1 MSDPRKTPTPGYWR
15 AFFSRRNAIAWA
27 VLAIALLANLAV
39 WQYLRSRENLAAER
53 QFELLTS
60 EVSGAIRKRMTD
72 HEQILLGGAGLFDAS
87 QQVDRDEW
95 RVYVERLNLT
105 ANYPGIQG
113 VGFARILQPQAV
125 AAFEADVR
133 REGFPNFILRP
144 AGARTLYS
152 SILFLEP
159 FSGRNLAAFGY
170 DMLSETTRHTAIMA
184 AARSGE
190 SRITGRVT
198 LVQETHGKV
207 QAGLLMYV
215 PIYRV
220 DQPRDTP
227 EQRLDALLGMV
238 YSPYR
243 MDDLMAG
250 IIGEQAPKLDF
261 AIYDGDQPRSESLL
275 FNTQEQ
281 QTERQ
286 PLLSKQ
292 LQLPLYGQNWSL
304 SFSSRPAFEAGFHHD
319 GILVLL
325 GAGVSLLLFVLASLL
340 TLRREQAEALAQRM
354 TVQIRQSSEDLRQ
367 SEERQSLVLKGS
379 NDGWWDIDL
388 QAHSFIASARAWEM
402 LRYQPDES
410 PQAIDRWHQ
419 LVAPEDLGAL
429 QDSLRQAIES
439 GAESFSSEA
448 RMLQLNGNQ
457 LPVLL
462 RGFIQRDSMDQ
473 PQRLSGTMQDL
484 TEAKRI
490 EQMKS
495 EFVSTVSHELRTPLT
510 SISGALGLINGGAM
524 GEVPPLMGQM
534 LQIAQQNSQRLS
546 LLINDLLDMDKL
558 AAGQLAFDLLVQPIK
573 PLIEQALTANQ
584 AYAEQHDVRF
594 QLDQPGVMWV
604 RVDALRLQQVLSNY
618 LSNASKFSPPGAI
631 MRIQTELRGS
641 LVRVSVS
648 DQGPGIPEEFQSR
661 IFEKFAQADGSDRRE
676 QAGTGLG
683 LAISKELIE
692 RMSGHVGFHSVPGQ
706 GATFW
711 FELPLIEEH
720 HLPSHIQSVTAG
732 PRILV
737 VEDDPSIIHLLEMM
751 LGHAG
756 YRVDS
761 AVSESQALLR
771 LTEGAYT
778 AITLDMRLSDGHGL
792 SLIRELRS
800 NPATQHLPILVVSAY
815 CGEGRKLLDRDD
827 KDIAWLE
834 KPIDEALLLNTLDQ
848 YIGASSRTTSP
859 QVADHGA
866 IE

>member
-1 MSDPRKTPTPGYWR
+1 MSGPRKTPTASYWR

-39 WQYLRSRENLAAER
+39 WQYLHSREDLAAER
-53 QFELLTS
+53 QFQLLTS
-60 EVSGAIRKRMTD
+60 EISGAIRKRMTD
-72 HEQILLGGAGLFDAS
+72 HEQILLGGAGLYDAS
-87 QQVDRDEW
+87 RQVDRNEW
-95 RVYVERLNLT
+95 RVYVERLNLA

-125 AAFEADVR
+125 AKFEADVR
-133 REGFPNFILRP
+133 REGFPNFTLRP
-144 AGARTLYS
+144 PGARELYS

-170 DMLSETTRHTAIMA
+170 DMLSEPTRHAAILA

-215 PIYRV
+215 PVYRSG
-220 DQPRDTP
+220 QPLGTP
-227 EQRLDALLGMV
+227 EQRLAALRGVV

-250 IIGEQAPKLDF
+250 IIGDQAPKLDF
-261 AIYDGDQPRSESLL
+261 AIYDGDQPRSENLL
-275 FNTQEQ
+275 FNSQEQ
-281 QTERQ
+281 QVDRQ

-292 LQLPLYGQNWSL
+292 LQLPLYGQNWTL
-304 SFSSRPAFEAGFHHD
+304 NFSSRPTFEAGFHND

-325 GAGVSLLLFVLASLL
+325 GAGVSLLLFVLASQL

-354 TVQIRQSSEDLRQ
+354 TVQIRQSSEDLRK

-402 LRYQPDES
+402 LGYPPDES
-410 PQAIDRWHQ
+410 PQAIERWHQ
-419 LVAPEDLGAL
+419 LVFPEDLSAL

-462 RGFIQRDSMDQ
+462 RGFILRDAMDQ

-484 TEAKRI
+484 SEAKRI
-490 EQMKS
+490 ERMKS

-558 AAGQLAFDLLVQPIK
+558 AAGQLTFDLLVQPIK
-573 PLIEQALTANQ
+573 PLIEQALVANQ
-584 AYAEQHDVRF
+584 AYAEQHDVSF

-604 RVDALRLQQVLSNY
+604 RADALRLQQVLSNY
-618 LSNASKFSPPGAI
+618 LSNASKFSPPGASV
-631 MRIQTELRGS
+631 RIQTELRGS

-683 LAISKELIE
+683 LAISKQLIE
-692 RMSGHVGFHSVPGQ
+692 RMSGHVGFHSASGQ

-711 FELPLIEEH
+711 FELPLVEEH
-720 HLPSHIQSVTAG
+720 HLPSHIQRVATG

-737 VEDDPSIIHLLEMM
+737 VEDDPSIVHLLEVM

-761 AVSESQALLR
+761 AVSESQALHQLA
-771 LTEGAYT
+771 EGEYA

-792 SLIRELRS
+792 SLIRDLRS
-800 NPATQHLPILVVSAY
+800 NPATENLPILVISAY
-815 CGEGRKLLDRDD
+815 CGEGRKLLDSDD
-827 KDIAWLE
+827 QRIAWLE
-834 KPIDEALLLNTLDQ
+834 KPIDEALLLETLDQ
-848 YIGASSRTTSP
+848 FITTSS
-859 QVADHGA
+859 QAT
-866 IE
+866 IEHTAGHEALE